1 MRPSGYPLNERDR
14 EAADDWMWEQVPDP
28 AEYSFEDTEGVGS
41 TESYFFLRYRDSATV
56 VYKVAV
62 KDSKITSVLQG
73 GLLW

>member
-1 MRPSGYPLNERDR
+1 MREH
-14 EAADDWMWEQVPDP
+14 MPDSD
-28 AEYSFEDTEGVGS
+28 EYSLEDSEEAGS